1 MSIIIAPPSPPQNL
15 KVVDVTN
22 KSVSIEWQAPATDG
36 GSPLIGYMIEKRLAT
51 LTSTIKW
58 THVISV
64 DSYCIRYCVD
74 NLKEKSEYVFRV
86 LAENEAGLSAPAVT
100 DNVLLKTNAS
110 K

>member
-1 MSIIIAPPSPPQNL
+1 MNVSAPPSPPQNL
-15 KVVDVTN
+15 HIVDVTN

-36 GSPLIGYMIEKRLAT
+36 GSPLIGYFIEKRLAT

-64 DSYCIRYCVD
+64 DTYCMQYCVD

-86 LAENEAGLSAPAVT
+86 LAENDAGLSAPAITESVQ
-100 DNVLLKTNAS
+100 LKTNAS
-110 K
+110 E